1 MEERAECDGESSQE
15 PDEVVQMGMDR
26 DREIYGR
33 KRFKEGDDQMKWI
46 NKAICK

>member
-26 DREIYGR
+26 DWEIYGR
-33 KRFKEGDDQMKWI
+33 K
-46 NKAICK
+46 